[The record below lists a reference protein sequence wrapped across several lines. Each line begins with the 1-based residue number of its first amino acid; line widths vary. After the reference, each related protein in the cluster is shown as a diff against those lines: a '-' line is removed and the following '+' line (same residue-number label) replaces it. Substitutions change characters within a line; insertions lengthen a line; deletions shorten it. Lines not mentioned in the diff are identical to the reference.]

1 MIEIKEELKSQQR
14 TRRAE
19 NLHNHAHSAILPTD
33 ALKLQ
38 ISAQR
43 TPYEWSFF
51 LSDDIRAYLSLLT

>member
-14 TRRAE
+14 TKRPE
-19 NLHNHAHSAILPTD
+19 NLHNHEHSAILPTD

-51 LSDDIRAYLSLLT
+51 LNDDIRAYLSLLT